1 MCTLSL
7 IALRSSCCSS
17 RRTSRALRVSFAVGV
32 EGVQPRAAR
41 EPASARRARASAS
54 LRQLIDVYGA
64 AKVLESTGQRR
75 VPLFMGSTGT
85 ASDLP
90 RKLLP
95 TYRGLAAPGVRR
107 RSLRHNGKSLKF
119 PRSRVSGDALRRLP
133 VEAARSAH
141 PLRASAQAPLRN
153 PPVVRARAQ
162 RLSWLRILSIAPRP
176 LTAQPSTSTAHAL
189 RTRSTVLLRTAA
201 TCCGRLPQPWPDP
214 VVGPRAAAA
223 SRRYALRRVS
233 TRTATGSM

>member
-1 MCTLSL
+1 MCTARRKSSK
-7 IALRSSCCSS
+7 ALVREGFRSSW
-17 RRTSRALRVSFAVGV
+17 A
-32 EGVQPRAAR
+32 PRAR
-41 EPASARRARASAS
+41 
-54 LRQLIDVYGA
+54 
-64 AKVLESTGQRR
+64 
-75 VPLFMGSTGT
+75 PLTC
-85 ASDLP
+85 P

-176 LTAQPSTSTAHAL
+176 LTAQPSTSTAHPL
-189 RTRSTVLLRTAA
+189 RTRFTVLLRTAV
-201 TCCGRLPQPWPDP
+201 TCCGRLPQPWSDL
-214 VVGPRAAAA
+214 VVGLAPPLRAAGARCA
-223 SRRYALRRVS
+223 GCLRGRRLAPCDRGGGVLDGVPDR
-233 TRTATGSM
+233 